1 MEKCVKEY
9 LNDKCSKKPS
19 AYHHGNLKEE
29 LLKQA
34 VEVIH
39 SEGIDA
45 LTLQVLASRLGTS
58 RSAIYRHFSSK
69 NDLLHNVML
78 FGFDMFDEVITPIF
92 MMKSESVTQRFYL
105 MGQAYINFAVQHPN
119 LYRMLFGEKFQDMR
133 EESCDI
139 EDEEQAKGFHALV
152 ALLAEGQETN
162 QFQKQ
167 DPILQAQIIHA
178 LVHGLASL
186 YIDGHIHIKDN
197 LDDLYEITFKTITQ
211 GLLAN

>member
-1 MEKCVKEY
+1 
-9 LNDKCSKKPS
+9 
-19 AYHHGNLKEE
+19 
-29 LLKQA
+29 
-34 VEVIH
+34 
-39 SEGIDA
+39 
-45 LTLQVLASRLGTS
+45 
-58 RSAIYRHFSSK
+58 
-69 NDLLHNVML
+69 
-78 FGFDMFDEVITPIF
+78 
-92 MMKSESVTQRFYL
+92 
-105 MGQAYINFAVQHPN
+105 
-119 LYRMLFGEKFQDMR
+119 MLFGEKFQDIR

-152 ALLAEGQETN
+152 ALLVEGQETN

-211 GLLAN
+211 GLLTK